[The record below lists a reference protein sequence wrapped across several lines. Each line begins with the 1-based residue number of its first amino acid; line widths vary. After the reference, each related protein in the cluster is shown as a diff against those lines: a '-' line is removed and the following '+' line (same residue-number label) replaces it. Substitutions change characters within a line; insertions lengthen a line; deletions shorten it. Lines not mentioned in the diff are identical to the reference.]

1 MSSREEILKRVSQAQ
16 PALIPLPDPLPLNKE
31 KGSLEKFYQVLE
43 SIGGRTVLLNKEET
57 VQQKIKEIFPLSK
70 RVVSSVQSLD
80 LFFLKNY
87 QDLAGHSLEDV
98 DVAIIEA
105 RFGVAENGAI
115 WITEE
120 DMKMRA
126 LPFIAEN
133 LVAILDAENIVP
145 AMQEAYDLIGP
156 DPYGFGV
163 FIAGPSKTADIE
175 QSLVLGAHG
184 PKSMTIF
191 IRSGDRNG

>member
-16 PALIPLPDPLPLNKE
+16 PALVPLPEPLPLTKE
-31 KGSLEKFYQVLE
+31 KGSLEKFSQVLE

-57 VQQKIKEIFPLSK
+57 VQQKIKEVFPACK
-70 RVVSSVQSLD
+70 RVVSSIQSLD
-80 LFFLKNY
+80 LFFLENF
-87 QDLAGHSLEDV
+87 QELAGHSLEDV
-98 DVAIIEA
+98 DIAIIEA
-105 RFGVAENGAI
+105 RLGVAENSAV
-115 WITEE
+115 WATEE

-133 LVAILDAENIVP
+133 LVVILDAENIVP
-145 AMQEAYDLIGP
+145 AMQDAYNLIGP

-191 IRSGDRNG
+191 IRR